1 MPTNILNLPAYSV
14 TEFNEGAHHYQI
26 KANTRQQIVSCPN
39 CHHIELE
46 GFGRR
51 EQMIRDLPMHGKR
64 VGLYVNTRR
73 FRCKGCSKTFY
84 ERLPDVNAKRLMTSR
99 LVDWIGQQAVK
110 RTFISLADEV
120 GVVEGTVRLIF
131 KDYVSELEQKVQFE
145 TPRWLGIDE
154 IHLTQYRC
162 VITNVENNTI
172 VDLLHNRNKETVVKY
187 LSQLQGR
194 EKIHYVAM
202 DMWAPYKDAVNLV
215 LPEAIVVIDKFH
227 VVRMANDAMEKF
239 RKSLRESLTTK
250 QRRGLMHDRFVLLKR
265 ESELTEQEALKLSGW
280 LENYPELGL
289 AYRLKEDF
297 FKIYE
302 SQSKEDAFAR
312 YAAWE
317 ISVTEEVRDAFSDLI
332 KAWHN
337 WQPHILAYFDYRITN
352 SYTES
357 VNSLI
362 HVMVRLGRGYS
373 FEALRAK
380 LLFSEGAHKK
390 SQKRPAFEHRAPA
403 SRPSLGRHM
412 VGFTSLVSVNN
423 YQNKT
428 DNQTEESINYGVDIA
443 MLTRMIENGEI

>member
-1 MPTNILNLPAYSV
+1 MV
-14 TEFNEGAHHYQI
+14 THLQEGDHEY
-26 KANTRQQIVSCPN
+26 
-39 CHHIELE
+39 HIDALTTSPPLICSHCSHPEID

-51 EQMIRDLPMHGKR
+51 EQLVKDLPMHGKR
-64 VGLYVNTRR
+64 VGVYIYTRR
-73 FRCKGCSKTFY
+73 YRCKSCAKTFY
-84 ERLPDVNAKRLMTSR
+84 ETLPDVDRRRPMTNR
-99 LVDWIGQQAVK
+99 LVKWIEKNSVK
-110 RTFISLADEV
+110 RTFSSIAEEV
-120 GVVEGTVRLIF
+120 GVDEKTIRSVFRDYVNELEKTVR
-131 KDYVSELEQKVQFE
+131 FE
-145 TPRWLGIDE
+145 TPKWMGIDK
-154 IHLTQYRC
+154 IHLTQNRC

-172 VDLLHNRNKETVVKY
+172 VDLLQNRNKETVVKY
-187 LSQLQGR
+187 LSQLPGR
-194 EKIHYVAM
+194 EKIQYVAM
-202 DMWAPYKDAVNLV
+202 DMWAPYRDAVKLA

-227 VVRMANDAMEKF
+227 VVRMANDAMEKV

-250 QRRGLMHDRFVLLKR
+250 QRRGLIHDHFVLLKR
-265 ESELTEQEALKLSGW
+265 ESELTDQEALKLSGW
-280 LENYPELGL
+280 VENYPELGL

-297 FKIYE
+297 CKIYE

-352 SYTES
+352 AYTES

-390 SQKRPAFEHRAPA
+390 SQKRPAFERRAPA

-428 DNQTEESINYGVDIA
+428 DNQPEESINYGVDIA
-443 MLTRMIENGEI
+443 MLTRMIENEEI